1 MPPKFSLQS
10 VLDYRHNRVEVL
22 EIQLGQ
28 FIAAQK
34 EVGERLEF
42 LDNAQAGLF
51 KELQVRQKGT
61 VDLVAVGH
69 LRINLKAIGSEI
81 KMQQSLWTDLEQ
93 QIQMA
98 RAEIILARQDE
109 EILATLKEKALKRYQ
124 AEQAQQEL
132 RLQDDIYIAQS
143 YRRSGAA

>member
-34 EVGERLEF
+34 EVGKRLEA
-42 LDNAQAGLF
+42 LDIAQDGLF
-51 KELQVRQKGT
+51 TELQDRQKGT
-61 VDLVAVGH
+61 VDLVAVGQ
-69 LRINLKAIGSEI
+69 LRTNLKAIGSEI

-93 QIQMA
+93 QIQMT
-98 RAEIILARQDE
+98 RAEIIQARQDE
-109 EILATLKEKALKRYQ
+109 EILATLKEKAVKRYQ
-124 AEQAQQEL
+124 ADQAQQEL

-143 YRRSGAA
+143 YRRSGDA

>member
-28 FIAAQK
+28 LIAAQK
-34 EVGERLEF
+34 EVGKRLEA
-42 LDNAQAGLF
+42 LDIAQDGLF
-51 KELQVRQKGT
+51 TELQDRQKGT
-61 VDLVAVGH
+61 VDLVAVGQ
-69 LRINLKAIGSEI
+69 LRTNLKAIGSEI

-93 QIQMA
+93 QIQMT
-98 RAEIILARQDE
+98 RAEIIQARQDE
-109 EILATLKEKALKRYQ
+109 EILATLKEKAVKRYQ
-124 AEQAQQEL
+124 ADQAQQEL

-143 YRRSGAA
+143 YRRSGDA